1 MRTSHKAPFAVSAT
15 PSRARGRWL
24 RAPVCRARRFGY
36 SNDAA
41 GRRTAIS
48 RSGEAF
54 GDLSGAV
61 DAYGY
66 NLRSEVVSARRT
78 KDGAPVRGFDED
90 FSYDPIGNR
99 IATTNYTETGAAVVS
114 EYAANNLNQYTS
126 RTVPGVAAVRGFA
139 DADATVTVN
148 ENPAYRLGEYFYG
161 SDAFDNSAAPINA
174 ALVTTAA
181 LASPT
186 NGPDE
191 VASVTSHVHFA
202 KTPQL
207 FEYDL
212 DGNLLRDGKY
222 VYSYDAGNRLIGVM
236 PQNPVDGDI
245 EVQNSYDYRH
255 RRIGKMTR
263 KCNGGSWNYLRSS
276 RFIYDKTNVID
287 EHIDNAYGLADNVTY
302 LWGKDI
308 SGSLNGA
315 GGVGGLLCVGSEN
328 FTAIPC
334 ADANGNIKCYLD
346 VGGDVVASYEYDT
359 FGKVVVSTGRFADN
373 LDFGFSS
380 KYHDREVGMTS
391 YQRRFYCPDLGRW
404 LNRDPIEEEGGENL
418 YAFCLNNA
426 IINYDKDGCAY
437 FAIRGLGGGP
447 IIKWSRFF
455 TCPFM
460 KVAVDL
466 AADALNVE
474 LVHEQLCFEDGG
486 DISSIGWGKDG
497 NADYLRN
504 ESSQGYTKRDGGYD
518 DCIMR
523 IAVGEVNPDHYQ
535 LTWIGA
541 NKKCNCQDYASALR
555 AKYRELSN
563 DPKVKCKCKKGK

>member
-1 MRTSHKAPFAVSAT
+1 MRISHIAPFAVSAAL
-15 PSRARGRWL
+15 SRACGRGR
-24 RAPVCRARRFGY
+24 RVSARSARRFGC

-41 GRRTAIS
+41 GHRTAIS

-78 KDGAPVRGFDED
+78 KDGASVRGFDED

-99 IATTNYTETGAAVVS
+99 VATTNYDETGSAIVS
-114 EYAANNLNQYTS
+114 EYSANSLNQYMS

-139 DADATVTVN
+139 DANATVTVN

-181 LASPT
+181 IASPT

-191 VASVTSHVHFA
+191 VASVTSRVHIA
-202 KTPQL
+202 KTPQP

-222 VYSYDAGNRLIGVM
+222 VYSYDAENRLIGVM

-380 KYHDREVGMTS
+380 KYHDREVGMAS

-474 LVHEQLCFEDGG
+474 LVHEQLFFEDGG